1 MFVFEG
7 AGLSLPRLSS
17 YQRTLNYG
25 SLDTGL
31 AAVL

>member
-1 MFVFEG
+1 MFMFEG
-7 AGLSLPRLSS
+7 AGLYSPRISS

-25 SLDTGL
+25 SLYTGL